1 MPTSVLI
8 KNSLLLWPM
17 RARRGLTSAR
27 ARRLPPQLL
36 TQAQQ
41 REVLALGLQHDIERA
56 YSVDLGEELPERDR
70 VDKIGVGAQL
80 REHPLGHGPAADLAP
95 TLLEGGLGR
104 RVVDL

>member
-27 ARRLPPQLL
+27 VRRLPPQLR

-41 REVLALGLQHDIERA
+41 REVLALGLEHDVERPH
-56 YSVDLGEELPERDR
+56 SVDLGEELPERDR
-70 VDKIGVGAQL
+70 VDQIRVGAQW
-80 REHPLGHGPAADLAP
+80 REHPLGHGPAADLALA
-95 TLLEGGLGR
+95 LLERGLGR
-104 RVVDL
+104 RVV